1 MDTIWT
7 LISVLSDLSEKVDVF
22 GLYIRSVR
30 FVLSC
35 SGIHPAN
42 P

>member
-7 LISVLSDLSEKVDVF
+7 LISVLSGLSEKVDVF

-30 FVLSC
+30 FAPSC
-35 SGIHPAN
+35 PGIHPTN
-42 P
+42 S